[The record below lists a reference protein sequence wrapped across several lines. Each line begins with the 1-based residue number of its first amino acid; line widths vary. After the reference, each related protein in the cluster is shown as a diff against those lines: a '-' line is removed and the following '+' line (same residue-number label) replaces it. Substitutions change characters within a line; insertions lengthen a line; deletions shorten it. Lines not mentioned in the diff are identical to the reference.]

1 MLQSWVVLLFKKK
14 QRELTNEASL
24 YFFLLILILVYSA
37 ASALAFILVVW
48 LVSTHPLSMLE
59 IVKYGEL
66 GILVGAWGGLAFGFY
81 TG

>member
-1 MLQSWVVLLFKKK
+1 MKHPFI
-14 QRELTNEASL
+14 
-24 YFFLLILILVYSA
+24 FLLILILVYSA

-66 GILVGAWGGLAFGFY
+66 GILVGAWGGGAGIWFLY
-81 TG
+81 WLNSRKSNK

>member
-1 MLQSWVVLLFKKK
+1 MKHPFI
-14 QRELTNEASL
+14 
-24 YFFLLILILVYSA
+24 FLLILILVYSA

-66 GILVGAWGGLAFGFY
+66 GILVGAWGAGIWFLY
-81 TG
+81 WLNSRKSNK

>member
-1 MLQSWVVLLFKKK
+1 MKHPFI
-14 QRELTNEASL
+14 
-24 YFFLLILILVYSA
+24 FLLILILVYSA

>member
-1 MLQSWVVLLFKKK
+1 MKHPFI
-14 QRELTNEASL
+14 
-24 YFFLLILILVYSA
+24 FLLILILVYSA

-66 GILVGAWGGLAFGFY
+66 GILVGAWGGWHLVFILAKFQKK
-81 TG
+81 

>member
-1 MLQSWVVLLFKKK
+1 MKHPFI
-14 QRELTNEASL
+14 
-24 YFFLLILILVYSA
+24 FLLILILVYSA

-66 GILVGAWGGLAFGFY
+66 GILVGAWGGAGIWFLYWLNRYG
-81 TG
+81 

>member
-1 MLQSWVVLLFKKK
+1 MKHPFI
-14 QRELTNEASL
+14 
-24 YFFLLILILVYSA
+24 FLLILILVYSA

-48 LVSTHPLSMLE
+48 LVSKNPLSMLE

-66 GILVGAWGGLAFGFY
+66 GILFGAWGGLAFGFY

>member
-1 MLQSWVVLLFKKK
+1 MKHPFI
-14 QRELTNEASL
+14 
-24 YFFLLILILVYSA
+24 FLLIMILVYSA

-66 GILVGAWGGLAFGFY
+66 GILVGAWGGIWFLY
-81 TG
+81 WLNSRKSNK